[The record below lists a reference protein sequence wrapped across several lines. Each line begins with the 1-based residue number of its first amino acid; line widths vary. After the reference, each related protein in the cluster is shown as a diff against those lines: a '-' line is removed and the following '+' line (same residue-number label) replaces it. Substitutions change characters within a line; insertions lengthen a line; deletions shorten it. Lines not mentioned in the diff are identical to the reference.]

1 MSNHDDMCFASC
13 PILISFSQVAFSLW
27 LSRANSST
35 GRLVFGGVDTN
46 KFTGELETLPAV
58 YDSGTASYDYPQIT
72 LSDVTMIRSKST
84 KTLSNTQ
91 LTMLID
97 SGTASLWLPGYVVN
111 PVYEAFNVSTN
122 APDQLAVVPNANL
135 DNSTVFNFTL
145 GTTVISVPISELLNA
160 YNDTH
165 QLFSMYANDLSN
177 SGTLGIAFMRSA
189 YFVFDY
195 THNQISLA
203 PANFDYPDDNVTV
216 ISPNG
221 VAAMDLQ
228 GRTSSTASSSPT
240 PTHSK
245 TKAPTGT
252 SSSSPSTTS
261 HSGGGGGGGGLSSGA
276 KIGLGVGLGLG
287 LLVLIAAAACLFM
300 RRRRRNR
307 TRDPNT
313 PAPLSTTKKPIRPSG
328 PNGING
334 ANGTSSPSK
343 FAFLIPRKPLPKG
356 SRNSKNTNYSSSS
369 PSSNHGPYHQN
380 FADTDEDGSH
390 GDHAGSGVGM
400 DGSGRGMPE
409 MSYRLTGPHYS
420 ADPAFMRHEMP
431 ADESYVDEGVRPG
444 SGLGGEVGRE
454 GVR

>member
-1 MSNHDDMCFASC
+1 M
-13 PILISFSQVAFSLW
+13 
-27 LSRANSST
+27 
-35 GRLVFGGVDTN
+35 LV
-46 KFTGELETLPAV
+46 
-58 YDSGTASYDYPQIT
+58 DSGTASI
-72 LSDVTMIRSKST
+72 
-84 KTLSNTQ
+84 
-91 LTMLID
+91 
-97 SGTASLWLPGYVVN
+97 WLPGYVVN
-111 PVYEAFNVSTN
+111 PVYQAFNVSTN

-145 GTTVISVPISELLNA
+145 GTTVISVPISELLNS

-165 QLFSMYANDLSN
+165 QLFSMYAKDLSN
-177 SGTLGIAFMRSA
+177 AGTLGIAFMRSA

-203 PANFDYPDDNVTV
+203 PANFDYPEDNVTV

-228 GRTSSTASSSPT
+228 GRTSSTATSSIR
-240 PTHSK
+240 PTHTK
-245 TKAPTGT
+245 TQPPAGT
-252 SSSSPSTTS
+252 SSSPPSTTS
-261 HSGGGGGGGGLSSGA
+261 HSGGGGSGGLSSGA

-287 LLVLIAAAACLFM
+287 LLVLLALAACLLI

-313 PAPLSTTKKPIRPSG
+313 PAPLSTTKKPTR
-328 PNGING
+328 PNGPIGTNG
-334 ANGTSSPSK
+334 NANNSNSK
-343 FAFLIPRKPLPKG
+343 FAFLIPRKPLA
-356 SRNSKNTNYSSSS
+356 SSARNSKNTNYSSSS

-420 ADPAFMRHEMP
+420 ADPVFMRHEMP
-431 ADESYVDEGVRPG
+431 ADEADGGRLMEG
-444 SGLGGEVGRE
+444 E
-454 GVR
+454 GNR